1 MKIRMT
7 NTYSITEIYD
17 TIEIDPNDYDELIGL
32 SEQEVIDYLNENG
45 YDFCLKDSKQECIAD
60 EFRFEKEIVR
70 EKTYDEEQTF
80 FIAE

>member
-45 YDFCLKDSKQECIAD
+45 YDFRLKDSEQECIAD
-60 EFRFEKEIVR
+60 EFRFS
-70 EKTYDEEQTF
+70 
-80 FIAE
+80 